1 MSQYILEDM
10 YVSNIMVIKLTNMLV
25 ERANS

>member
-10 YVSNIMVIKLTNMLV
+10 YVSNIMVIKLTNMLA